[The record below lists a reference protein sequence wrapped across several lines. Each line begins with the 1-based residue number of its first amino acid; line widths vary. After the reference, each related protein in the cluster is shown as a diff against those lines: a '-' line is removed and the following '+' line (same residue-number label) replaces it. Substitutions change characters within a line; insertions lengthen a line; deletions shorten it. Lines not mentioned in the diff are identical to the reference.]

1 MRFSGASAL
10 AVALGT
16 IALVIP
22 SGAAVAASGTDC
34 PPGGGGGAYPGSSC
48 TLAVSDS
55 RVVPGEDV
63 TVSGSGYQSGTE
75 YTITFHSTPQVLA
88 TGSVP
93 ADGSVTDTVT
103 IPKNADYG
111 RHTLSL
117 IGLDADGGPRD
128 LSSKIVVVPAQAGN
142 SVKGESAS
150 AGGSGSGAGSMA
162 GTSTAASGMPN
173 TGADQNLL
181 PLLGAGGGLVIVG
194 AGIAAASRRRRYAT
208 HR

>member
-34 PPGGGGGAYPGSSC
+34 PPGGGGGTYPGTSC
-48 TLAVSDS
+48 TLSTSDS
-55 RVVPGEDV
+55 TVVPGEDV

-88 TGSVP
+88 TGTVP

-103 IPKNADYG
+103 IPENAHYG

-128 LSSKIVVVPAQAGN
+128 LSSKIVVVPAQAGG
-142 SVKGESAS
+142 SVQGESAS
-150 AGGSGSGAGSMA
+150 AGGAGSMA
-162 GTSTAASGMPN
+162 GTSASGMPN
-173 TGADQNLL
+173 TGANQNLL

-194 AGIAAASRRRRYAT
+194 AGIAAASRRRRYAAN
-208 HR
+208 R